1 MDERFGSV
9 RLVDSHAA
17 GDGTFVAKIG
27 RDEVEKALQSDEP
40 VDLLLDVER
49 VAADGSGRET
59 ERIAI
64 GWEPEDLER
73 LLAQAGSGEITLTF
87 GETELRQLLE
97 ADVDAHG
104 MRERLAVVTVV
115 AGLAAASAGG
125 ATAMVGGTAQD
136 GAAGTQAAVTH
147 VTASEVSTG
156 LTAAAAGPTQA
167 ELRADAVRG
176 EALNQQYGLGT
187 GPTQA
192 EQRAD
197 AVRGEAL
204 NQQYGL
210 GTGPTQAEQ
219 RADALRGEA
228 LNQQYGLGTGPT
240 QAEQR
245 ADALRGE
252 ALNQQYGLGDASVAA
267 PSEISTGIT
276 GTEPAAPSEISTGV
290 VPQPAPIS
298 PEVTAGVTS
307 QPTATPASSDPSW
320 TSPSPETLAIAAG
333 AILAIAA
340 LGFAAR
346 SQRPGPRPA

>member
-9 RLVDSHAA
+9 RLSDSAA
-17 GDGTFVAKIG
+17 VGDGTLVATLE
-27 RDEVEKALQSDEP
+27 RAEVEKALQSDEP

-49 VAADGSGRET
+49 VAADGTGRET
-59 ERIAI
+59 ERIAL

-73 LLAQAGSGEITLTF
+73 LLAQGGGEITLTF
-87 GETELRQLLE
+87 DEAELRQLLD

-115 AGLAAASAGG
+115 AGLAVAGAGSAA
-125 ATAMVGGTAQD
+125 AMVGGTAQD

-156 LTAAAAGPTQA
+156 LTAAAAGPSQA

-187 GPTQA
+187 GPTAAELQA
-192 EQRAD
+192 DTA
-197 AVRGEAL
+197 RGEAL

-210 GTGPTQAEQ
+210 GTA
-219 RADALRGEA
+219 
-228 LNQQYGLGTGPT
+228 
-240 QAEQR
+240 
-245 ADALRGE
+245 
-252 ALNQQYGLGDASVAA
+252 
-267 PSEISTGIT
+267 
-276 GTEPAAPSEISTGV
+276 PAAPSEISTGV
-290 VPQPAPIS
+290 VPQAAPIT
-298 PEVTAGVTS
+298 PEVTAGVAS

>member
-9 RLVDSHAA
+9 RLSDSAAA
-17 GDGTFVAKIG
+17 GDGTLVATLE
-27 RDEVEKALQSDEP
+27 RAEVEKALQSDEP

-49 VAADGSGRET
+49 VARDGSGRET
-59 ERIAI
+59 ERIAL

-73 LLAQAGSGEITLTF
+73 LLAQDGGEITLTF
-87 GETELRQLLE
+87 DEAELRQLLD

-115 AGLAAASAGG
+115 AGLAVAGAGG
-125 ATAMVGGTAQD
+125 AAAMVGGTAQD

-156 LTAAAAGPTQA
+156 LTAAAAGPSQA
-167 ELRADAVRG
+167 ELRADTVRG
-176 EALNQQYGLGT
+176 EALNQQYGLGS
-187 GPTQA
+187 GPSQA

-210 GTGPTQAEQ
+210 GSGPTQAEQ
-219 RADALRGEA
+219 RADTLRGEA
-228 LNQQYGLGTGPT
+228 LNEAYGLGS
-240 QAEQR
+240 A
-245 ADALRGE
+245 
-252 ALNQQYGLGDASVAA
+252 
-267 PSEISTGIT
+267 
-276 GTEPAAPSEISTGV
+276 PAAPSEISTGV
-290 VPQPAPIS
+290 VPQAAPVT
-298 PEVTAGVTS
+298 PEVTAGVAS

>member
-9 RLVDSHAA
+9 RLSDSAAA
-17 GDGTFVAKIG
+17 GDGTLVATLE
-27 RDEVEKALQSDEP
+27 RAEVEKALQSDEP

-49 VAADGSGRET
+49 VARDGSGRET
-59 ERIAI
+59 ERIAL

-73 LLAQAGSGEITLTF
+73 LLAQDGGEITLTF
-87 GETELRQLLE
+87 DEAELRQLLD

-115 AGLAAASAGG
+115 AGLAVAGAGG
-125 ATAMVGGTAQD
+125 AAAMVGGTAQD

-156 LTAAAAGPTQA
+156 LTAAAAGPSQA
-167 ELRADAVRG
+167 ELRADTVRG
-176 EALNQQYGLGT
+176 EALNQAYGLGS
-187 GPTQA
+187 GPSQA

-210 GTGPTQAEQ
+210 GSGPSQAEQ
-219 RADALRGEA
+219 RADAVRGEA
-228 LNQQYGLGTGPT
+228 LNQQYGLGSGPT

-245 ADALRGE
+245 ADTLRGE
-252 ALNQQYGLGDASVAA
+252 ALNEAYGLGSA
-267 PSEISTGIT
+267 
-276 GTEPAAPSEISTGV
+276 PAAPSEISTGV
-290 VPQPAPIS
+290 VPQAAPVT
-298 PEVTAGVTS
+298 PEVTAGVAS
-307 QPTATPASSDPSW
+307 HPTATPASSDPSW

>member
-9 RLVDSHAA
+9 RLIDSEAA
-17 GDGTFVAKIG
+17 GGKTFAATIE
-27 RDEVEKALQSDEP
+27 RAEVEKALQSDEP

-59 ERIAI
+59 ERIALA
-64 GWEPEDLER
+64 WEPDDLER
-73 LLAQAGSGEITLTF
+73 LLAQDGGEITLTF
-87 GETELRQLLE
+87 DEAELRQLLD

-115 AGLAAASAGG
+115 AGLAAAGAGG
-125 ATAMVGGTAQD
+125 ASAMVGGTAQD

-156 LTAAAAGPTQA
+156 VTAAAAGPTQA
-167 ELRADAVRG
+167 EQRADTLRG

-219 RADALRGEA
+219 RAD
-228 LNQQYGLGTGPT
+228 T
-240 QAEQR
+240 
-245 ADALRGE
+245 LRGE
-252 ALNQQYGLGDASVAA
+252 ALNQQYGLGDAAVAA

-290 VPQPAPIS
+290 TPQPAPVS
-298 PEVTAGVTS
+298 PEVTAGVVS
-307 QPTATPASSDPSW
+307 HPTATPASSDPSW

>member
-17 GDGTFVAKIG
+17 GDGRFVATIE
-27 RDEVEKALQSDEP
+27 RDDVEKALQSDEP

-59 ERIAI
+59 ERIAL

-73 LLAQAGSGEITLTF
+73 LLAQAGGEEITLTF
-87 GETELRQLLE
+87 DEAELRQLLE
-97 ADVDAHG
+97 SDVDAHG

-115 AGLAAASAGG
+115 AGLAAAGAGG
-125 ATAMVGGTAQD
+125 ASAMVGGTAQD

-147 VTASEVSTG
+147 VTASEVSSG
-156 LTAAAAGPTQA
+156 LAAAAGPSAA
-167 ELRADAVRG
+167 ELRADTLRGEALNEQYGLGAAASGPTAAELRADTVRG
-176 EALNQQYGLGT
+176 EALNEQYGLGAAAS
-187 GPTQA
+187 GPTAA

-197 AVRGEAL
+197 
-204 NQQYGL
+204 
-210 GTGPTQAEQ
+210 T
-219 RADALRGEA
+219 LRGEA
-228 LNQQYGLGTGPT
+228 LNEQYGLGS
-240 QAEQR
+240 A
-245 ADALRGE
+245 AA
-252 ALNQQYGLGDASVAA
+252 AA

-276 GTEPAAPSEISTGV
+276 GTEPAPPSEISTGV
-290 VPQPAPIS
+290 VQQPTPSA
-298 PEVTAGVTS
+298 PEVTAGIVS
-307 QPTATPASSDPSW
+307 HPTATPASSDPSW

-333 AILAIAA
+333 AILAVAA

>member
-9 RLVDSHAA
+9 RLIDSEAA
-17 GDGTFVAKIG
+17 GDKTFVATIE
-27 RDEVEKALQSDEP
+27 RAEVEKALQSDEP

-49 VAADGSGRET
+49 VAPDGSGRET
-59 ERIAI
+59 ERIAL

-73 LLAQAGSGEITLTF
+73 LLTQAGGEITLTF
-87 GETELRQLLE
+87 DEAELRQLLD

-115 AGLAAASAGG
+115 AGLAAAG
-125 ATAMVGGTAQD
+125 ASGASAMVSGNPQD

-156 LTAAAAGPTQA
+156 VTAAAVGPS
-167 ELRADAVRG
+167 
-176 EALNQQYGLGT
+176 
-187 GPTQA
+187 
-192 EQRAD
+192 
-197 AVRGEAL
+197 
-204 NQQYGL
+204 
-210 GTGPTQAEQ
+210 QAEQ

-252 ALNQQYGLGDASVAA
+252 ALNQQYGLGTAAAAA

-276 GTEPAAPSEISTGV
+276 GTEPAPPSEISTGV
-290 VPQPAPIS
+290 VQQPAPS
-298 PEVTAGVTS
+298 APEVTAGIVS
-307 QPTATPASSDPSW
+307 HPTATPASSDPSW
-320 TSPSPETLAIAAG
+320 TAPSPETLAIAAG

>member
-17 GDGTFVAKIG
+17 RDGTFAATIERG
-27 RDEVEKALQSDEP
+27 DVEKALQSDEP

-49 VAADGSGRET
+49 VGADGSGRET
-59 ERIAI
+59 ERIAL

-73 LLAQAGSGEITLTF
+73 LLAQAGGGEITLTF
-87 GETELRQLLE
+87 DEAELRQLLD

-115 AGLAAASAGG
+115 AGLAAAG
-125 ATAMVGGTAQD
+125 ASGASAMVGGTAQD

-147 VTASEVSTG
+147 VTSSEVSTG

-167 ELRADAVRG
+167 EQRADTLRG

-219 RADALRGEA
+219 RADTLRGEA
-228 LNQQYGLGTGPT
+228 LNQQYGLGT
-240 QAEQR
+240 A
-245 ADALRGE
+245 AA
-252 ALNQQYGLGDASVAA
+252 AA

-276 GTEPAAPSEISTGV
+276 GTEPAPPSEISTGIV
-290 VPQPAPIS
+290 QQPAPS
-298 PEVTAGVTS
+298 APEVTAGIVS
-307 QPTATPASSDPSW
+307 HPTATPASSDPSW

-333 AILAIAA
+333 AILAVAA

-346 SQRPGPRPA
+346 TQRPGPRPA

>member
-17 GDGTFVAKIG
+17 GDGTFVATIG

-64 GWEPEDLER
+64 GWEPDDLER
-73 LLAQAGSGEITLTF
+73 LLAQDRGGEITLTF

-156 LTAAAAGPTQA
+156 LTAAAAGPSQA

-187 GPTQA
+187 GPS
-192 EQRAD
+192 
-197 AVRGEAL
+197 
-204 NQQYGL
+204 
-210 GTGPTQAEQ
+210 
-219 RADALRGEA
+219 
-228 LNQQYGLGTGPT
+228 

>member
-17 GDGTFVAKIG
+17 GDGPFVATIERG
-27 RDEVEKALQSDEP
+27 EVEKALQSDEP

-59 ERIAI
+59 ERIAL
-64 GWEPEDLER
+64 GWEPGDLER
-73 LLAQAGSGEITLTF
+73 LLAQSRGEITLTF
-87 GETELRQLLE
+87 DEAELRQLLD

-115 AGLAAASAGG
+115 AGLAAAGAGG
-125 ATAMVGGTAQD
+125 ASAMVGGTAQD
-136 GAAGTQAAVTH
+136 GASGTQPAVTH
-147 VTASEVSTG
+147 VTASEVSSG
-156 LTAAAAGPTQA
+156 LAAAAGPSQA
-167 ELRADAVRG
+167 ALRADALRG
-176 EALNQQYGLGT
+176 EALNQEYGLGT

-197 AVRGEAL
+197 
-204 NQQYGL
+204 
-210 GTGPTQAEQ
+210 T
-219 RADALRGEA
+219 LRGEA
-228 LNQQYGLGTGPT
+228 LNQEYGLGT
-240 QAEQR
+240 AR
-245 ADALRGE
+245 A
-252 ALNQQYGLGDASVAA
+252 AA

-276 GTEPAAPSEISTGV
+276 GTEPAPPSEISTGV
-290 VPQPAPIS
+290 VPQAAPIS
-298 PEVTAGVTS
+298 PEVTAGVVS

-333 AILAIAA
+333 AILAITA

-346 SQRPGPRPA
+346 SQRTGPRPA

>member
-1 MDERFGSV
+1 A
-9 RLVDSHAA
+9 AA
-17 GDGTFVAKIG
+17 G
-27 RDEVEKALQSDEP
+27 
-40 VDLLLDVER
+40 
-49 VAADGSGRET
+49 
-59 ERIAI
+59 
-64 GWEPEDLER
+64 
-73 LLAQAGSGEITLTF
+73 
-87 GETELRQLLE
+87 
-97 ADVDAHG
+97 
-104 MRERLAVVTVV
+104 
-115 AGLAAASAGG
+115 AGG
-125 ATAMVGGTAQD
+125 ATGMVGGTAQD

-156 LTAAAAGPTQA
+156 LTAAAAGPSQA

-210 GTGPTQAEQ
+210 GTAPS
-219 RADALRGEA
+219 
-228 LNQQYGLGTGPT
+228 

>member
-9 RLVDSHAA
+9 RLIDSEAA
-17 GDGTFVAKIG
+17 GGKTFAATIE
-27 RDEVEKALQSDEP
+27 RAEVEKALQSDEP

-59 ERIAI
+59 ERIALA
-64 GWEPEDLER
+64 WEPDDLER
-73 LLAQAGSGEITLTF
+73 LLAQDGGEITLTF
-87 GETELRQLLE
+87 DEAELRQLLD

-115 AGLAAASAGG
+115 AGLAAAGAGG
-125 ATAMVGGTAQD
+125 ASAMVGGTAQD

-156 LTAAAAGPTQA
+156 VTAAAAGPTQA
-167 ELRADAVRG
+167 E
-176 EALNQQYGLGT
+176 
-187 GPTQA
+187 
-192 EQRAD
+192 QRAD
-197 AVRGEAL
+197 
-204 NQQYGL
+204 
-210 GTGPTQAEQ
+210 T
-219 RADALRGEA
+219 LRGEA
-228 LNQQYGLGTGPT
+228 LNQQYSLG
-240 QAEQR
+240 AAR
-245 ADALRGE
+245 
-252 ALNQQYGLGDASVAA
+252 VAA

-276 GTEPAAPSEISTGV
+276 GSEPAAPSEISTGV
-290 VPQPAPIS
+290 VQQPAPTS
-298 PEVTAGVTS
+298 PEITAGVTS
-307 QPTATPASSDPSW
+307 EPTATTASGGSSW